1 MKLNMTHF
9 TTSRTTGATLKQAC
23 FGACEKIVAQIAR
36 VKETIFAESRAM
48 LAAPERM
55 LKLALNE
62 AEAVAWQTDFP
73 HLFFPVLAVE
83 KVRAVAEWNHRQAS
97 LRPAHNAN

>member
-1 MKLNMTHF
+1 MNQF
-9 TTSRTTGATLKQAC
+9 NGATLRQAC
-23 FGACEKIVAQIAR
+23 FGACQKITAQVAR
-36 VKETIFAESRAM
+36 VKEAIFAESRAM

-55 LKLALNE
+55 LRLALNE

-83 KVRAVAEWNHRQAS
+83 KVREVAEWSQHQAAVRSVHRTI
-97 LRPAHNAN
+97 

>member
-1 MKLNMTHF
+1 MKLNTPNEMP
-9 TTSRTTGATLKQAC
+9 SRTTGSTLKQAC
-23 FGACEKIVAQIAR
+23 FGACEKMAAQVAR

-83 KVRAVAEWNHRQAS
+83 KVRGVAAWNHHQTTMRSA
-97 LRPAHNAN
+97 RNTD